1 MKAPTGVS
9 LREIADTVGVSVSTV
24 SRALSGSDR
33 VSALTK
39 GAVREAIAGLTSR
52 QDNGAPGTNAA
63 RPLLGLIHSHY
74 SGSRATH
81 GLDIILEQVLVGVE
95 AACLRHGYIPYPWQ
109 QSRLLMGETGEP
121 FLGSVAGV
129 IVIGGMVERDLVAHL
144 QERGLPLVIVGGHLP
159 GAGIASVAAD
169 GLGGMYAATRHLLDL
184 GHRRIG
190 LVNGP
195 SETYTSL
202 EKRAGYLAA
211 LGEAGYAFDPALIA
225 ARDGYTGFDA
235 PAGVDCTEELLAL
248 PTPPTAI
255 LYASDALAE
264 AGYRVVQ
271 RWGLRVPEDLS
282 IVGFHDDHSAL
293 HLPPPLTSV
302 RVERPLWGEVA
313 AERLLVALG
322 GEALHGVRTLLPT
335 ELIVRESTGPAR
347 A

>member
-1 MKAPTGVS
+1 M
-9 LREIADTVGVSVSTV
+9 VGVSVSTV

-39 GAVREAIAGLTSR
+39 DAVREAIAGLTSR
-52 QDNGAPGTNAA
+52 QGDGAPGMNAP

-81 GLDIILEQVLVGVE
+81 GLDIILEQVLAGVE

-109 QSRLLMGETGEP
+109 QSRLLMGEEGEP

-129 IVIGGMVERDLVAHL
+129 VMIGGMVERDLVARL
-144 QERGLPLVIVGGHLP
+144 RERGLPLVIVGGHLP
-159 GAGIASVAAD
+159 GVGVASVAAD
-169 GLGGMYAATRHLLDL
+169 GAGGMYAAARHLLDL

-195 SETYTSL
+195 IETYTSF

-211 LGEAGYAFDPALIA
+211 LGETGLAPAPDLIA

-235 PAGVDCTEELLAL
+235 PAGVSCTEALLAL
-248 PTPPTAI
+248 PQPPTAI

-264 AGYRVVQ
+264 AGYRVLQ
-271 RWGLRVPEDLS
+271 RQGLRVPEDLS
-282 IVGFHDDHSAL
+282 IIGFHDDHSAL

-302 RVERPLWGEVA
+302 RVERTLWGEVA
-313 AERLLVALG
+313 AERLFAALD
-322 GEALHGVRTLLPT
+322 GETLHGARTLLPT
-335 ELIVRESTGPAR
+335 ELIVRESTGPVR
-347 A
+347 G

>member
-1 MKAPTGVS
+1 MKAPTGLS

-24 SRALSGSDR
+24 SRALNGSDR
-33 VSALTK
+33 VSTLTK
-39 GAVREAIAGLTSR
+39 DAVREAIAGLTTR
-52 QDNGAPGTNAA
+52 QGDGSPGTVAT

-81 GLDIILEQVLVGVE
+81 GLDIILEQVLAGVE
-95 AACLRHGYIPYPWQ
+95 VACLRHGYIPYPWQ

-129 IVIGGMVERDLVAHL
+129 VVIGGMVERDLVARL

-159 GAGIASVAAD
+159 GVGVASVAAD
-169 GLGGMYAATRHLLDL
+169 GMGGMYAATRHLLEL
-184 GHRRIG
+184 GHRHIG

-195 SETYTSL
+195 AETYTSL

-211 LGEAGYAFDPALIA
+211 LTEAGLASDPALIA
-225 ARDGYTGFDA
+225 ARDGYTGFEA
-235 PAGVDCTEELLAL
+235 PTGVVCTEELLAL

-264 AGYRVVQ
+264 AGYRVLQ
-271 RWGLRVPEDLS
+271 RRGLRVPEDLS

-302 RVERPLWGEVA
+302 RVSRSLWGEVA
-313 AERLLVALG
+313 ADRLLAALG
-322 GEALHGVRTLLPT
+322 GEALHGARTLLPT
-335 ELIVRESTGPAR
+335 ELIVRESTGPLR
-347 A
+347 V